1 MISAV
6 NVPAPSLSAAL
17 VQRSPKWAVRPAD
30 DRFLP
35 TGRPVRLPRR
45 AGTKVAVER
54 AEAPKKVSIKEA
66 RRALVELNDLG
77 LLTRVIAGDELAFEV
92 FHQRFRGLMVAC
104 ISRVAVRSG
113 VRLKAEDLNDV
124 LAEVSLNLVAHDY
137 RRLRL
142 YRTDGGCSVSS
153 WIGVIA
159 SSTAHDHLRKARRHR
174 LDPMLDAELE
184 RVAPSVEGPDSEMI
198 DREQRSFVDQALSGF
213 SSRDRRFVE
222 LYFLDAMDP
231 EAIAV
236 QMGVSVSTVYSK
248 KAKIKTR
255 LRSLARAAA

>member
-1 MISAV
+1 MISAL
-6 NVPAPSLSAAL
+6 NVPATPAPVAMAHRAP
-17 VQRSPKWAVRPAD
+17 QWAVRPAN

-35 TGRPVRLPRR
+35 TGRPVRAQRVE
-45 AGTKVAVER
+45 TAVER
-54 AEAPKKVSIKEA
+54 TPAPRRPSIREA
-66 RRALVELNDLG
+66 RRAMSELGDLA
-77 LLTRVIAGDELAFEV
+77 LLSKVVAGDDLAFEI

-124 LAEVSLNLVAHDY
+124 LAEVSLNMVAHDY
-137 RRLRL
+137 RRLKL

-184 RVAPSVEGPDSEMI
+184 RVAPSVDGPDADIM

-213 SSRDRRFVE
+213 STRDRRFVE
-222 LYFLDAMDP
+222 LYFLDAMAP

-255 LRSLARAAA
+255 LQSLARAAA